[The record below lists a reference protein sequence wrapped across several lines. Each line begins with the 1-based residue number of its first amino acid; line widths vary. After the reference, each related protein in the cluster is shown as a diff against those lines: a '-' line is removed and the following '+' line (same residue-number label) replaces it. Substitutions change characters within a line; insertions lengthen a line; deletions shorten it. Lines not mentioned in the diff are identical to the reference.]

1 MSRLLSRF
9 GSFAGRIS
17 RSEFWWAS
25 IALWG
30 VFAILFVFLQ
40 SALGRTSTLVL
51 YPFFFWAAAAI
62 AVKRLHDRGQ
72 SAWRLLLALI
82 PILGPVWLVVSLG
95 LRAGTRGDNQ
105 YGDDPLV
112 ANVDYLSV
120 RVSR

>member
-1 MSRLLSRF
+1 MPRLLWRF
-9 GSFAGRIS
+9 GSFTGRIP

-25 IALWG
+25 IALWA
-30 VFAILFVFLQ
+30 VFAILFVFLE

-51 YPFFFWAAAAI
+51 YPFFFWSAAAI
-62 AVKRLHDRGQ
+62 AVKRLHDRGHR
-72 SAWRLLLALI
+72 AWRLLLALI
-82 PILGPVWLVVSLG
+82 PVLGPVWLVVGLG